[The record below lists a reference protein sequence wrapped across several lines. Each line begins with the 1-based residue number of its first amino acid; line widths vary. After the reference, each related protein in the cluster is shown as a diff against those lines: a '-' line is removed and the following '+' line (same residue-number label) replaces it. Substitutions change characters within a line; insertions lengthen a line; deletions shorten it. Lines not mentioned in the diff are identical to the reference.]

1 MRSLTLGAAL
11 LLASAGAASACVQ
24 GDRDCADAMSL
35 GRQPHHHLMLPDAP
49 DEQQQK
55 YDSARQDF
63 GRAHATGEAAAEQE
77 AWEKKRH
84 PDRPPPGAV
93 KGQEPAK
100 AVADRAD
107 PDETPAAKTAKS
119 LFAADRKPGQPVY
132 LFGRHNPPASGQGA
146 PAEEGR
152 GRHRPSPAA
161 AGVGGR
167 SGADAGHG
175 PLVVGALGR
184 GAGRASRRGPSGRTG

>member
-63 GRAHATGEAAAEQE
+63 GRAHATGQATAEQE

-84 PDRPPPGAV
+84 PDRPPPGAI

-107 PDETPAAKTAKS
+107 PTETPAAKTAKS

-132 LFGRHNPPASGQGA
+132 LFGRHKPPAAGQGA
-146 PAEEGR
+146 PAE
-152 GRHRPSPAA
+152 
-161 AGVGGR
+161 
-167 SGADAGHG
+167 
-175 PLVVGALGR
+175 
-184 GAGRASRRGPSGRTG
+184 

>member
-1 MRSLTLGAAL
+1 MRSLTLGAAPL
-11 LLASAGAASACVQ
+11 LPSARAAAACVQ

-63 GRAHATGEAAAEQE
+63 GRAHATGQATAEQE

-84 PDRPPPGAV
+84 PDRPPPGAI

-100 AVADRAD
+100 AVADQAD
-107 PDETPAAKTAKS
+107 PTETPGATRGQDPPRGGADQPAPPEPRAAKPAKS
-119 LFAADRKPGQPVY
+119 VFAADRKPGQPVY
-132 LFGRHNPPASGQGA
+132 LFGRHK
-146 PAEEGR
+146 
-152 GRHRPSPAA
+152 
-161 AGVGGR
+161 
-167 SGADAGHG
+167 
-175 PLVVGALGR
+175 
-184 GAGRASRRGPSGRTG
+184 

>member
-24 GDRDCADAMSL
+24 GDRECADAMSL

-63 GRAHATGEAAAEQE
+63 GRAHATGQAAAEQE

-93 KGQEPAK
+93 KEPGEKTGPPAGRPRGAAKGQDPAK
-100 AVADRAD
+100 AVAARAA
-107 PDETPAAKTAKS
+107 PPEPPAPKPAKS
-119 LFAADRKPGQPVY
+119 LFAADRNPGQPVY
-132 LFGRHNPPASGQGA
+132 LFGRHKPPASGQGA
-146 PAEEGR
+146 PAE
-152 GRHRPSPAA
+152 
-161 AGVGGR
+161 
-167 SGADAGHG
+167 
-175 PLVVGALGR
+175 
-184 GAGRASRRGPSGRTG
+184 

>member
-35 GRQPHHHLMLPDAP
+35 GRQVHRRLVAPDAP

-55 YDSARQDF
+55 YDF
-63 GRAHATGEAAAEQE
+63 GRAHAAGQATAEQE

-107 PDETPAAKTAKS
+107 PNETPAAKAAKS
-119 LFAADRKPGQPVY
+119 LIATDRRPAQPVY
-132 LFGRHNPPASGQGA
+132 LFGRHKPPAGGQGA
-146 PAEEGR
+146 PAE
-152 GRHRPSPAA
+152 
-161 AGVGGR
+161 
-167 SGADAGHG
+167 
-175 PLVVGALGR
+175 
-184 GAGRASRRGPSGRTG
+184 